1 VLGIL
6 PYSQWVHCIADN
18 KPSVK
23 TGEAIWKNRR
33 SGIIET
39 RHTLDSYKRRVAPPT
54 PESLRAAALCRES
67 LGTERL
73 QVGRSRS
80 LRIFAV
86 VRTRPPL

>member
-39 RHTLDSYKRRVAPPT
+39 RHTLDSYKRRVAPPQ
-54 PESLRAAALCRES
+54 PPNRC
-67 LGTERL
+67 ERL
-73 QVGRSRS
+73 LYAGNLWGPKDCKWVDHGR
-80 LRIFAV
+80 
-86 VRTRPPL
+86 